1 MLVASGAR
9 TWSPSLEQ
17 IVFWLSL
24 IRRVWVL
31 ARRASHR
38 NEEHFIWSTV
48 RSSFFQGA
56 AEGTRS
62 FIAAYSP
69 HCSPSAGV
77 PVSASSMSAV
87 GLWSSAENT
96 VGDGVWR
103 CWLTSLSGGL
113 LALAAPAAIAANC
126 PAKSVAAAPSSASDA
141 PDARGVSVRWF
152 SEWLKVD
159 SPSHAPLHECSGSR
173 PATQHTAHSTR
184 PRSVRTC
191 PNQSGRGQADRWK
204 ELPARRRTLLTV
216 FLVGEPGNIFSMRMR
231 NSWLRIGSTW
241 SPRGPS
247 DMHSNV

>member
-141 PDARGVSVRWF
+141 PDARGVS
-152 SEWLKVD
+152 
-159 SPSHAPLHECSGSR
+159 
-173 PATQHTAHSTR
+173 
-184 PRSVRTC
+184 
-191 PNQSGRGQADRWK
+191 
-204 ELPARRRTLLTV
+204 
-216 FLVGEPGNIFSMRMR
+216 
-231 NSWLRIGSTW
+231 
-241 SPRGPS
+241 
-247 DMHSNV
+247 